1 MPDPDDPSPA
11 GEQQEHAQPEGD
23 APNLG
28 PTSDPSGRDFGDS
41 AGYGSGGST
50 RDYQE
55 VVGENP
61 VTAGR
66 PNPLDAV
73 TRRSHRAARVRIG
86 KARTP
91 PTDRKAAPVSKIRAG
106 CVSADIPAFVWNR
119 EGFRPART
127 GTLAPRPAM
136 PFMAPPKAG
145 PQPPPD
151 AYEPAWLDERR
162 PRTDIPRSDGADCR
176 NW

>member
-1 MPDPDDPSPA
+1 MNDQYALKPAALSAPADP
-11 GEQQEHAQPEGD
+11 EQSEGD

-66 PNPLDAV
+66 SNPLDAV
-73 TRRSHRAARVRIG
+73 I
-86 KARTP
+86 P
-91 PTDRKAAPVSKIRAG
+91 PEPSGDR
-106 CVSADIPAFVWNR
+106 
-119 EGFRPART
+119 
-127 GTLAPRPAM
+127 
-136 PFMAPPKAG
+136 
-145 PQPPPD
+145 
-151 AYEPAWLDERR
+151 
-162 PRTDIPRSDGADCR
+162 GADR
-176 NW
+176 QSPDTSG

>member
-1 MPDPDDPSPA
+1 MPDPNQNSPSSGERKEPA
-11 GEQQEHAQPEGD
+11 QSEGD
-23 APNLG
+23 VPNLG

-73 TRRSHRAARVRIG
+73 IPPEQPGGDDEDKEGSEPSH
-86 KARTP
+86 
-91 PTDRKAAPVSKIRAG
+91 
-106 CVSADIPAFVWNR
+106 
-119 EGFRPART
+119 
-127 GTLAPRPAM
+127 
-136 PFMAPPKAG
+136 
-145 PQPPPD
+145 
-151 AYEPAWLDERR
+151 
-162 PRTDIPRSDGADCR
+162 
-176 NW
+176 

>member
-1 MPDPDDPSPA
+1 MPHPDDPNPNPSSAPEEREGPA
-11 GEQQEHAQPEGD
+11 QTDGD
-23 APNLG
+23 VPNHG

-73 TRRSHRAARVRIG
+73 I
-86 KARTP
+86 P
-91 PTDRKAAPVSKIRAG
+91 P
-106 CVSADIPAFVWNR
+106 
-119 EGFRPART
+119 
-127 GTLAPRPAM
+127 
-136 PFMAPPKAG
+136 AG
-145 PQPPPD
+145 PGGQDEEQAPD
-151 AYEPAWLDERR
+151 
-162 PRTDIPRSDGADCR
+162 TSS
-176 NW
+176 